1 MNKTITINLGGIFFH
16 IDETA
21 YQKLKNYLDAIRKSL
36 NDDPQGQD
44 EILNDIELR
53 ISEILSEKIKNERQV
68 INEDNIEEITKIMGR
83 PEDYLVDEE
92 MFEEETNSKTNKTA
106 SNSASKKLFRDND
119 DKFLGGVCAGLG
131 HFIGIDALW
140 VRILWLVLVSFFGTG
155 ILLYIILW
163 ILVPTANTTA
173 EKLQMKGEPVNIS
186 NIEKKIREEFS
197 EVSSRVKEG
206 ASQVSEKFNN
216 PEFKKNVENNARS
229 GIHELVDTLVKLAT
243 AILKI
248 FGKFIGGFLI
258 LLASI
263 LFITLLFFAFSWGS
277 FEIIGFDDTHIQDFP
292 FYFNSV
298 FPTWLLVVFTFFS
311 IAIPIAILFIVGL
324 KIVSSNTKSFSATTK
339 LTLLGLWIISIL
351 GLGFAGL
358 NFASQK
364 ANDGIY
370 NQTENL
376 AISAIDTLQIKMMG
390 ADNLSN
396 KKGLWKSYHFESVYD
411 NNVKKLYSTN
421 INVDIKSTDNESPFI
436 KIRKSSEGD
445 SRLSANKSAEAIEYQ
460 FNLTDNK
467 LALNGYFLA
476 DIKNKFKDLAIDIT
490 IYLPLNYTIYLD
502 ESTKTFLNDVDNVQ
516 DIYDRNMTRNYY
528 TMTSKGLNCLDC
540 DNAIFGD
547 DFKKEDGNFN
557 MKIDENG
564 LKININDGEND
575 DAEIK
580 IDKSGVSI
588 K

>member
-163 ILVPTANTTA
+163 ILVPTATSTA

-186 NIEKKIREEFS
+186 NIKKKIREEFS

-364 ANDGIY
+364 AHDGIY

-376 AISAIDTLQIKMMG
+376 PISAIDTLQIKMMG

-421 INVDIKSTDNESPFI
+421 INVDIKSTGNESPFI

>member
-163 ILVPTANTTA
+163 ILVPTATSTA

-311 IAIPIAILFIVGL
+311 IAIPIAILFMVGL

-364 ANDGIY
+364 AHDGIY
-370 NQTENL
+370 NQT
-376 AISAIDTLQIKMMG
+376 
-390 ADNLSN
+390 
-396 KKGLWKSYHFESVYD
+396 
-411 NNVKKLYSTN
+411 
-421 INVDIKSTDNESPFI
+421 
-436 KIRKSSEGD
+436 
-445 SRLSANKSAEAIEYQ
+445 
-460 FNLTDNK
+460 
-467 LALNGYFLA
+467 
-476 DIKNKFKDLAIDIT
+476 
-490 IYLPLNYTIYLD
+490 
-502 ESTKTFLNDVDNVQ
+502 
-516 DIYDRNMTRNYY
+516 
-528 TMTSKGLNCLDC
+528 
-540 DNAIFGD
+540 
-547 DFKKEDGNFN
+547 
-557 MKIDENG
+557 
-564 LKININDGEND
+564 
-575 DAEIK
+575 
-580 IDKSGVSI
+580 
-588 K
+588 